1 MLSWLKGIICCPAG
15 CSESAVRETTNL
27 LFWQSQHVAREH
39 PDHTKK
45 VTGYNGHVASS
56 WHRSDY
62 PWIVV
67 IIRAKHSGSG
77 IQQREN
83 PLSLSKPLSKQI
95 LSIASCSKP
104 RLHW

>member
-15 CSESAVRETTNL
+15 CSESAVRETTNS

-56 WHRSDY
+56 WQRSDY
-62 PWIVV
+62 HRYNKSQALWFWNTAEGEPAQSQHTFI
-67 IIRAKHSGSG
+67 
-77 IQQREN
+77 
-83 PLSLSKPLSKQI
+83 
-95 LSIASCSKP
+95 
-104 RLHW
+104 